1 MAKFYPAWQERN
13 NGFMENENKK
23 WEYDY
28 STLYGTPQ
36 QPADTGYVNVG
47 SSGTNAANRYN
58 TADGTAWTQSTTPPP
73 QPEPAGTTGYAG
85 SYYGTTPPP
94 RPRAGDTGSK

>member
-1 MAKFYPAWQERN
+1 MQ
-13 NGFMENENKK
+13 NENNK

-28 STLYGTPQ
+28 SNLYGTPQ

-58 TADGTAWTQSTTPPP
+58 TPDGTAGAESCSARDAPGKII
-73 QPEPAGTTGYAG
+73 ALVL
-85 SYYGTTPPP
+85 
-94 RPRAGDTGSK
+94 